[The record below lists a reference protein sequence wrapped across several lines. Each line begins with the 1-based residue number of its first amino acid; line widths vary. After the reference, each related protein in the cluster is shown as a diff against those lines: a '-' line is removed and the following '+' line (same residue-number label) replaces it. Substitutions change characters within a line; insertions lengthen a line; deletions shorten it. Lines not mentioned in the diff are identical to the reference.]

1 MNIIAT
7 LGLTLMSFAI
17 GFLAQRSRMCF
28 IAGFRDFILVRDKE
42 LLYGFI
48 SFLATI
54 WLLTSILYGTGLIDD
69 GIPETA
75 VDEIANTISSEESEE
90 KSNRLIAETESAEH
104 TKKQLSY
111 ESKILLTGGDFPIT
125 SFFWVSITGGFLIG
139 LVSVWAGGCT
149 LRQHVLVAQG
159 SGDALYYLLG
169 FFSMVIIYELFLRGI
184 ISELF

>member
-42 LLYGFI
+42 LLFGFF

-54 WLLTSILYGTGLIDD
+54 WLLTSIMYGTGLIDD
-69 GIPETA
+69 GIPQTT
-75 VDEIANTISSEESEE
+75 VDEITSTISSEES
-90 KSNRLIAETESAEH
+90 NRPIAETENAEH
-104 TKKQLSY
+104 TKELLSY
-111 ESKILLTGGDFPIT
+111 EFNLLFTGGDFPIT
-125 SFFWVSITGGFLIG
+125 SFFWISIIGGFLIG

-149 LRQHVLVAQG
+149 LRQHVLFTQG
-159 SGDALYYLLG
+159 NGDALYYLLG
-169 FFSMVIIYELFLRGI
+169 FFSMAIIYELFLRRI
-184 ISELF
+184 INELF